1 MNIGLYFG
9 SFNPIHNGHLV
20 IASYIKQYTNLNQV
34 WMVVTP
40 QNPLKRNSTL
50 LNEYQRLE
58 LVRLSIEGETNIKVT
73 DIEFNLPKPSYTIN
87 TLTYLKE
94 KYPQHTFSLI
104 MGSDSLKNID
114 KWKNGSLILNNYT
127 IYVYERPGFEIKT
140 ENIGKNI
147 IICKAPM
154 LEISA
159 SILRQMI
166 EEGKSIRYLVPEKV
180 REEIEKYGYYKT
192 NTRK

>member
-1 MNIGLYFG
+1 MKIGLYFG

-40 QNPLKRNSTL
+40 QNPLKKKSTL

-58 LVRLSIEGETNIKVT
+58 LVRLSIEGENNIKVT

-104 MGSDSLKNID
+104 MGSDSLRNID
-114 KWKNGSLILNNYT
+114 KWKNGSFILNNYT
-127 IYVYERPGFEIKT
+127 IYVYERPGFEIKN
-140 ENIGKNI
+140 EKIGKNVI
-147 IICKAPM
+147 LCKAPM

-159 SILRQMI
+159 SMLRQMV

-180 REEIEKYGYYKT
+180 QEEIEKYE
-192 NTRK
+192 

>member
-1 MNIGLYFG
+1 
-9 SFNPIHNGHLV
+9 
-20 IASYIKQYTNLNQV
+20 
-34 WMVVTP
+34 MVVTP
-40 QNPLKRNSTL
+40 QNPLKKNNTL

-58 LVRLSIEGETNIKVT
+58 LVRLSIEGENNIKVT

-104 MGSDSLKNID
+104 MGSDSLRNID
-114 KWKNGSLILNNYT
+114 KWKNGSFILDNYT
-127 IYVYERPGFEIKT
+127 IFVYERPGFKIRP

-147 IICKAPM
+147 IICNAPM

-159 SILRQMI
+159 SMLRQMI

-180 REEIEKYGYYKT
+180 QDEIEKYGYYKT
-192 NTRK
+192 LSRK

>member
-40 QNPLKRNSTL
+40 QNPLKKNNTL

-58 LVRLSIEGETNIKVT
+58 LVRLSIEGEKNIKVT
-73 DIEFNLPKPSYTIN
+73 DIEFKLPKPSYTIN

-94 KYPQHTFSLI
+94 KYPQHKFSLI
-104 MGSDSLKNID
+104 MGSDSLRNID
-114 KWKNGSLILNNYT
+114 KWKNGSFILDNYT
-127 IYVYERPGFEIKT
+127 IYVYERPGFEIQP
-140 ENIGKNI
+140 ENVGKNI

-159 SILRQMI
+159 SMLRQMI

-180 REEIEKYGYYKT
+180 QEEIEKYGYYKT
-192 NTRK
+192 NTKK

>member
-20 IASYIKQYTNLNQV
+20 IASYIKQYTELDQV

-40 QNPLKRNSTL
+40 QNPLKKNNTL

-58 LVRLSIEGETNIKVT
+58 LVRLSIEGESNIKVT

-94 KYPQHTFSLI
+94 KYPQHIFSLI
-104 MGSDSLKNID
+104 MGSDSLTNIH
-114 KWKNGSLILNNYT
+114 KWKNGKIILDNYT
-127 IYVYERPGFEIKT
+127 IYVYERPGFEIKS
-140 ENIGKNI
+140 EAKSKNI
-147 IICKAPM
+147 IICNAPM

-159 SILRQMI
+159 SMLRQMI

-180 REEIEKYGYYKT
+180 QEEIEKYGYYRT
-192 NTRK
+192 NLRK